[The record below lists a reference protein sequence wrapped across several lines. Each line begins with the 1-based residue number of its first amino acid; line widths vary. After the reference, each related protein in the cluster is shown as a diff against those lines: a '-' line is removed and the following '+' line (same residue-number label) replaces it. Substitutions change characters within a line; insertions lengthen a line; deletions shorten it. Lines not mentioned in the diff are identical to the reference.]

1 MPNHHKRHN
10 PGRSATNEP
19 PQESAGTPEPQTET
33 GSTAAVAAPAAP
45 PAPPAPPSAPPP
57 APPAQPRETLKIT
70 DLKDLSIQ
78 KLTQIAKEKNV
89 AGATGM
95 RKQDLIFQILKAQTE
110 QSGFIFSEGVLEVLP
125 DGFGFLRAP
134 DYNYLPSPD

>member
-1 MPNHHKRHN
+1 MPNHPKRHSS
-10 PGRSATNEP
+10 GRAA
-19 PQESAGTPEPQTET
+19 AGTQAPETPAPEAAAANT
-33 GSTAAVAAPAAP
+33 TAQASPPPAAATP
-45 PAPPAPPSAPPP
+45 PPPGSP
-57 APPAQPRETLKIT
+57 APPAQQPPASLKIT

-110 QSGFIFSEGVLEVLP
+110 
-125 DGFGFLRAP
+125 
-134 DYNYLPSPD
+134 